1 MAPMIQ
7 LLFENY
13 SVSQSMLIQS
23 AVYLHLLI
31 GAVLVPIPDMK
42 KKASDVK
49 LFDILDKLG
58 MIIEWSW

>member
-31 GAVLVPIPDMK
+31 GAVLIPIPEIK
-42 KKASDVK
+42 KKTSDVK
-49 LFDILDKLG
+49 LLDILDKLG
-58 MIIEWSW
+58 VTFE